1 MRIGFV
7 TDEISPD
14 VTEAVDIGVSWGIKD
29 YEVRMIGANRIPD
42 ISEKEVQTILDLQK
56 KYGIRITALSPGTF
70 KGTLADQEQIRME
83 LEKTLPETF
92 RLAKLVGTQT
102 IIVFG
107 VQRSNADK
115 PGDEERVVRIFRQ
128 VAELAQKEGMT
139 IAVENEPGFWFDDGA
154 NTARLLE
161 KVNSPALRANWDP
174 ANAVGTPEKP
184 FPDGYNALKKW
195 IVNVHVKDTVKGA
208 LLECVPIG
216 EGVVDWP
223 GQIATLLRD
232 KPVEHITIETHCL
245 PLIENSKRNLEV
257 VRNLLKK

>member
-7 TDEISPD
+7 TDEISAD

-29 YEVRMIGANRIPD
+29 YELRMIGANRIPD
-42 ISEKEVQTILDLQK
+42 ISEKDVLTILDLQK
-56 KYGIRITALSPGTF
+56 KHGIRITALSPGTF
-70 KGTLADQEQIRME
+70 KGTLADQDQLQREMK
-83 LEKTLPETF
+83 KTLPDTF
-92 RLAKLVGTQT
+92 RLAKLFGTQM

-107 VQRSNADK
+107 VQRLEDDK
-115 PGDEERVVRIFRQ
+115 PEDEERVVEIFRQ
-128 VAELAQKEGMT
+128 VAGLTQKEGMT
-139 IAVENEPGFWFDDGA
+139 VAVENEPGFWFDTGS
-154 NTARLLE
+154 NTAQLLA

-174 ANAVGTPEKP
+174 ANALGTPETP
-184 FPDGYNALKKW
+184 FPDGYNALKNW

-223 GQIATLLRD
+223 GQIASLQRD

-245 PLIENSKRNLEV
+245 PLIENSKRNLEIV
-257 VRNLLKK
+257 KNFLKK